1 MTPEQHAKEASR
13 LKGAIT
19 RAKTALAKPI
29 TLADKIVAKQKV
41 RQAEDALN
49 EHKLNYYELVG

>member
-19 RAKTALAKPI
+19 RAKTALTKPMA
-29 TLADKIVAKQKV
+29 LADKIVAKQKV
-41 RQAEDALN
+41 REAEDALR
-49 EHKLNYYELVG
+49 EHKLNFYELTK